1 MSVNSARFVSST
13 ARASRPP
20 TIALAAP
27 IIITFTSRRPTV
39 ARTRASRRRR
49 RDDDVR
55 AETRDALDAF
65 ARGVIPGDHD
75 RGFPVEE

>member
-1 MSVNSARFVSST
+1 MSVNLALFVSST

-27 IIITFTSRRPTV
+27 IITMSRRLTTV
-39 ARTRASRRRR
+39 ARTRASRRRL
-49 RDDDVR
+49 RDDDIR
-55 AETRDALDAF
+55 AETRDAFDAV

-75 RGFPVEE
+75 RGFAVEE

>member
-1 MSVNSARFVSST
+1 MSVNVSLVVSST

-27 IIITFTSRRPTV
+27 IITMSRRPIV
-39 ARTRASRRRR
+39 ARARASRGRLP
-49 RDDDVR
+49 DDDAR
-55 AETRDALDAF
+55 AKTREAFDDAI
-65 ARGVIPGDHD
+65 ARGVIPRDHD

>member
-1 MSVNSARFVSST
+1 MSVNVALVVSST

-27 IIITFTSRRPTV
+27 IITMSRRPTV
-39 ARTRASRRRR
+39 ARARASRGRLP
-49 RDDDVR
+49 DDDAR
-55 AETRDALDAF
+55 AEPREAFDAI
-65 ARGVIPGDHD
+65 ARGVIPRDRG

>member
-1 MSVNSARFVSST
+1 MSVNVALVVSST

-27 IIITFTSRRPTV
+27 IITMSRRPTV
-39 ARTRASRRRR
+39 ARARASRGRR

-55 AETRDALDAF
+55 AETRDAFDAI

>member
-1 MSVNSARFVSST
+1 MSINSALVVSST

-27 IIITFTSRRPTV
+27 IITMSRRPTV
-39 ARTRASRRRR
+39 ARARASRGRR
-49 RDDDVR
+49 RDDDAR
-55 AETRDALDAF
+55 AETREAFDAI
-65 ARGVIPGDHD
+65 ARGVIPRDHD

>member
-1 MSVNSARFVSST
+1 MSVNVALVVSST

-27 IIITFTSRRPTV
+27 IITMSRRPTV
-39 ARTRASRRRR
+39 ARARASRGRLP
-49 RDDDVR
+49 DDDAR
-55 AETRDALDAF
+55 AEMREAFDAI
-65 ARGVIPGDHD
+65 ARGVIPRDHD